1 MVLCTEEAAVCLNL
15 SQMAGELVSR
25 NWETN
30 EVSYGLY
37 KVQDVSN
44 VLELHTIEALID
56 TR

>member
-1 MVLCTEEAAVCLNL
+1 VLVRTEEAAVCFNL

-30 EVSYGLY
+30 EESHGLH
-37 KVQDVSN
+37 KMQDHSN
-44 VLELHTIEALID
+44 VSEFHRNGAFID